1 MAKYSWG
8 CLKTQLGLWNQ
19 CEVAPSERKRTGV
32 GILVPLGVSVW
43 WGFPCGWEV
52 CFPAALRRGMCPDCS
67 YVQNDRSVYPRVPW
81 CLRVA
86 LLGTTLSCS
95 DNLYTSGQW
104 QCDLEGVTGR
114 NSLPDLN
121 LCSIFVAPGFGK
133 TQDMKRS
140 CLSDDLG
147 NTLLSPWMSWRRW
160 LWRRRSEHM
169 DGRMCSL
176 TSMLLITLKKNIKEC
191 LRIQEKNTP
200 PVIGECRPCLHQDR
214 IFSFSL
220 QLPHQWHLRHI
231 NMQKGRKGREK
242 KWGWDKCETQP
253 KKIERKTKKT
263 KERAWLWHSRL
274 KKNNRREKCH
284 I

>member
-1 MAKYSWG
+1 MARYSWG

-32 GILVPLGVSVW
+32 GILVPMGVSVW

-52 CFPAALRRGMCPDCS
+52 CFPAALRQGMCPDCS

-95 DNLYTSGQW
+95 GTSIHMLAMTVWPGG
-104 QCDLEGVTGR
+104 CDWEEFAAWSEPVQY
-114 NSLPDLN
+114 
-121 LCSIFVAPGFGK
+121 FVAPGFGK

-191 LRIQEKNTP
+191 LRIQDSSS
-200 PVIGECRPCLHQDR
+200 R
-214 IFSFSL
+214 S
-220 QLPHQWHLRHI
+220 
-231 NMQKGRKGREK
+231 
-242 KWGWDKCETQP
+242 WG
-253 KKIERKTKKT
+253 
-263 KERAWLWHSRL
+263 
-274 KKNNRREKCH
+274 
-284 I
+284 